1 MRLKSLVLGGVGLA
15 TLLVTAVFVVWAVQ
29 CIQWLTG
36 AGPGTEGVPPSSAPG
51 AAASRTAETSPVRPS
66 GPVPGRSAESGEPFP
81 VLQRNT
87 HRTSRG
93 ARAALTRDVGA
104 AMKELKPRLLGCPD
118 QQLSARAEPTAAQR
132 KLIESVQRQIASR
145 GDGES
150 IQDPVPVGEGQEGGG
165 EYPTILMLEVET
177 FDSQVKIVDAALAMR
192 GSASDA
198 FLACA
203 QQVLRGQ
210 ILFAPAAASGD
221 HLRIPVDLSS
231 PTLEAPPQ
239 RHATRRHR

>member
-1 MRLKSLVLGGVGLA
+1 MR
-15 TLLVTAVFVVWAVQ
+15 
-29 CIQWLTG
+29 
-36 AGPGTEGVPPSSAPG
+36 
-51 AAASRTAETSPVRPS
+51 
-66 GPVPGRSAESGEPFP
+66 
-81 VLQRNT
+81 
-87 HRTSRG
+87 
-93 ARAALTRDVGA
+93 
-104 AMKELKPRLLGCPD
+104 ELRPRLLGCPD
-118 QQLSARAEPTAAQR
+118 QQLSARAEPTADQK
-132 KLIESVQRQIASR
+132 KLIQRVQRQIASG
-145 GDGES
+145 GDGEFS
-150 IQDPVPVGEGQEGGG
+150 ENPVPAGKGDEAGS

-210 ILFAPAAASGD
+210 IVFAPAAANGD